1 MAIEYKK
8 SPGTFKLFNLN
19 EYLDFIIQFMEKLN
33 PAFVVERFTAEVP
46 PKYLAGPDW
55 GLIRN
60 DEILVK
66 LEKLM
71 EERNSWQ
78 GKYY

>member
-1 MAIEYKK
+1 
-8 SPGTFKLFNLN
+8 
-19 EYLDFIIQFMEKLN
+19 MERLN
-33 PAFVVERFTAEVP
+33 PAFVVERFTGEVP
-46 PKYLAGPDW
+46 PKYLAGPNW

-60 DEILVK
+60 DEILVI
-66 LEKLM
+66 LEKMM